1 MNLWRCGQVGTISAL
16 ERLQIAELYSLPPP
30 HRVLGM
36 KQLIG
41 LLTLF
46 ALSAATGNSQNAG
59 KTVPTFVIQRPTIV
73 AFFAPAKQS
82 DNDADTNEVLGDF
95 QLYAT
100 RAHPHLEKAGIDFI
114 VATTVSF
121 RVRTGMK
128 LRSFRTGK
136 IGVGYYFIAPDKEPH
151 VEYGVMTDTDLLD
164 RARQYFGMA
173 FLDDI
178 DRGEGS
184 DPPAKSDLP
193 ANLISW

>member
-1 MNLWRCGQVGTISAL
+1 
-16 ERLQIAELYSLPPP
+16 
-30 HRVLGM
+30 M

-82 DNDADTNEVLGDF
+82 DNDADTNEVLGDS

-100 RAHPHLEKAGIDFI
+100 RAHPHLEKAGIDFT

-121 RVRTGMK
+121 RVRTRMK

-173 FLDDI
+173 I
-178 DRGEGS
+178 
-184 DPPAKSDLP
+184 P
-193 ANLISW
+193 